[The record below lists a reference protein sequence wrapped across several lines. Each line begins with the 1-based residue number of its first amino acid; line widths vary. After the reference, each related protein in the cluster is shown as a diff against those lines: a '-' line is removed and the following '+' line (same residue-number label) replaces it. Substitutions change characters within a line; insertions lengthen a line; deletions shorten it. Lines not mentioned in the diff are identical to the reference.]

1 MRTRAKAGMVLSALA
16 KLAVPLLQEA
26 DRQCP
31 RTGPGAKP
39 KVPDWLVG
47 VWIMVAA
54 LKLKKTKSAQFRFLS
69 DKDNRAQIA
78 EAVGRKD
85 FLSRSGYFRRYRRA
99 HALYQVAVRV
109 QAERAIAE
117 GVADPRET
125 VVDKTLIAS
134 HGPLWHKRDRV
145 RGKIP
150 AGVDRDSTWGYSE
163 HDGWVQ
169 GYSCEV
175 VAAAAPGKGVFPTQA
190 SVDTASA
197 AEVRTFAAK
206 IDHLPAGIRTV
217 SADSGYDANVLGERI
232 EFDERGRR
240 TGRRFLCPENPRHN
254 SRRKTKPCSA
264 DASRA
269 HSRKLRR
276 ERKRFFKSPR
286 GRRIY
291 ARRKKTIEPFNQWFK
306 SLFEMEHHVWHRRLD
321 NNRTQ
326 ILAAI
331 FAYQLLVRYNH
342 RRGRRNGCVKWII
355 DTL

>member
-1 MRTRAKAGMVLSALA
+1 MRTRAKAGTVLSALV
-16 KLAVPLLQEA
+16 KMAVPLLQEA
-26 DRQCP
+26 ERQCP

-39 KVPDWLVG
+39 QVPDWVIG
-47 VWIMVAA
+47 VSIMVAV

-69 DKDNRAQIA
+69 NKDNWAEIARAI
-78 EAVGRKD
+78 GYND
-85 FLSRSGYFRRYRRA
+85 FLARSGYFRRYRRGYE
-99 HALYQVAVRV
+99 LFQVALRL
-109 QAERAIAE
+109 QGDQAIAE

-125 VVDKTLIAS
+125 VVDKTLIAA
-134 HGPLWHKRDRV
+134 HGPRWHKRDRE

-163 HDGWVQ
+163 HDRWVQ

-175 VAAAAPGKGVFPTQA
+175 VAAAGKGVFPTDA

-206 IDHLPAGIRTV
+206 IDHLPKRTQTV

-232 EFDERGRR
+232 EFDEQGRR

-254 SRRKTKPCSA
+254 SRRKTKRCSA

-269 HSRKLRR
+269 RSRKLRR
-276 ERKRFFKSPR
+276 ERKRFLQSPR

-306 SLFEMEHHVWHRRLD
+306 SLFEMEHYVWHRRLD

-342 RRGRRNGCVKWII
+342 RRGRRNGCVRWII

>member
-1 MRTRAKAGMVLSALA
+1 MSTRAKVGTDLSALV
-16 KLAVPLLQEA
+16 KMAVPLLQDAE
-26 DRQCP
+26 RRCP

-39 KVPDWLVG
+39 TVPDWLMG
-47 VWIMVAA
+47 VLIMVAV
-54 LKLKKTKSAQFRFLS
+54 LNRKKSKSAQFRFLS
-69 DKDNRAQIA
+69 EKGNRAQITA
-78 EAVGRKD
+78 ALGRGD

-99 HALYQVAVRV
+99 HELFRVAIRL
-109 QAERAIAE
+109 QAGRAIAE

-125 VVDKTLIAS
+125 VVDKTLIAAQ
-134 HGPLWHKRDRV
+134 GPPWHKRDRE

-150 AGVDRDSTWGYSE
+150 SGVDRDSTWGRSE
-163 HDGWVQ
+163 HDGWVH

-175 VAAAAPGKGVFPTQA
+175 VAAVTPGKGVFPTDA

-197 AEVRTFAAK
+197 AEVRTFAGK
-206 IDHLPAGIRTV
+206 IEHLPEGAETV
-217 SADSGYDANVLGERI
+217 CADSAYDANVLGERI
-232 EFDERGRR
+232 EFDEHGRR

-254 SRRKTKPCSA
+254 TRRKTKRCAA

-276 ERKRFFKSPR
+276 GRKRFLESPR

-306 SLFEMEHHVWHRRLD
+306 SLFELEHRVWHRRLD

-342 RRGRRNGCVKWII
+342 RRGNQNGRVQWII
-355 DTL
+355 DKL